1 MDQQIIEITV
11 EGKHYALVPLCT
23 FHDIPSEGRDKSVL
37 EQFGL
42 KEAYK
47 TLSVFEIVDHRK
59 MMMAKLKYSL

>member
-1 MDQQIIEITV
+1 MDHQIIEIIV
-11 EGKHYALVPLCT
+11 EGKNYALVPLCT
-23 FHDIPSEGRDKSVL
+23 FHDIPNEDRNKSVV